1 MFAAQMVRKVKTAW
15 LSTGGLQYRWRGA
28 ARCSRQLALAVSS
41 MFKTV
46 SVIAAALLLPTL
58 SATAQTYPSK
68 TLRMIVGF
76 PPGGSADISARIFA
90 DRMSRELGQS
100 IVVDNRA
107 GVGGNIAA
115 AELIRAEPD
124 GYTMLY
130 ATSSIVLGPLIYR
143 SVKFD
148 PLTDFTP
155 VALTATNPLVFV
167 VNAAVPSKNLKE
179 FIAYA
184 RTQKNLNYASSGA
197 GTMTHLP
204 SAAFTRQFNVDAA
217 HVPYK
222 GESAAMIGLVSGST
236 QFMISALSAAQAM
249 LREEGRIRPL
259 AITSAKR
266 SPLFPDLP
274 TFNESLGTTDWVM
287 GGWQG
292 IVLPKGAPSDVVKKL
307 EIAINEAIKD
317 PAVKAKF
324 APQGTELLG
333 GTSAQFTQ
341 FMKTETPLWKK
352 IIDDSG
358 AKVE

>member
-1 MFAAQMVRKVKTAW
+1 MTPFKKIGLAAAT
-15 LSTGGLQYRWRGA
+15 
-28 ARCSRQLALAVSS
+28 
-41 MFKTV
+41 
-46 SVIAAALLLPTL
+46 AAALLVPAM
-58 SATAQTYPSK
+58 SAMAQTYPVK
-68 TLRMIVGF
+68 AIRMIVGF
-76 PPGGSADISARIFA
+76 PPGGSSDIAARIFA

-130 ATSSIVLGPLIYR
+130 ATSSIVLGPLLYP

-167 VNAAVPSKNLKE
+167 VNAALPPKNLKE
-179 FIAYA
+179 FISYA
-184 RTQKNLNYASSGA
+184 KTQKNLNYASTGA

-204 SAAFTRQFNVDAA
+204 GAAFTRQFNVDAA

-222 GESAAMIGLVSGST
+222 GASPAMVDLGSGST
-236 QFMISALSAAQAM
+236 QFMISALSEAQAM
-249 LREEGRIRPL
+249 LREGRIRPL

-266 SPLFPDLP
+266 NPLFPDLP

-292 IVLPKGAPSDVVKKL
+292 IVLPKGASPDIVKKL
-307 EIAINEAIKD
+307 EAAVNKAIAD

-341 FMKTETPLWKK
+341 FMKTETPRWKK
-352 IIDDSG
+352 IIDESG

>member
-1 MFAAQMVRKVKTAW
+1 MKILKRI
-15 LSTGGLQYRWRGA
+15 GL
-28 ARCSRQLALAVSS
+28 
-41 MFKTV
+41 
-46 SVIAAALLLPTL
+46 AAATAAAFLLPAL

-68 TLRMIVGF
+68 TIRMIVGF
-76 PPGGSADISARIFA
+76 PPGGSSDIAARIFA
-90 DRMSRELGQS
+90 DRMSRELGQT

-124 GYTMLY
+124 GYTILY
-130 ATSSIVLGPLIYR
+130 ATSSIVLGPLLYP

-167 VNAAVPSKNLKE
+167 VHTPLPPKNLKE

-184 RTQKNLNYASSGA
+184 KTQKNLNYASTGA

-204 SAAFTRQFNVDAA
+204 SAAFTRQFNVDSA

-222 GESAAMIGLVSGST
+222 GASPAMVDLGSGST
-236 QFMISALSAAQAM
+236 QFMISALSEAQAM
-249 LREEGRIRPL
+249 LREGRIRPL

-266 SPLFPDLP
+266 NPLFPDLP
-274 TFNESLGTTDWVM
+274 TFNEALGTTDWVM

-292 IVLPKGAPSDVVKKL
+292 IVLPKNAPPAVVKKL
-307 EIAINEAIKD
+307 EAAVNKTIED

-341 FMKTETPLWKK
+341 FMKTETPRWKK

-358 AKVE
+358 AKAE